1 MIKIGITG
9 GTGIL
14 GRNLI
19 KFIKL
24 KTNYK
29 VIKYRNNILNK
40 KKVNIWVKKNQ
51 FNIIIHLAAIVPT
64 SLAKKKF
71 IFSKNVNFIGTK
83 YLVNAINE
91 HQIRKNLLFFSST
104 SHVYSF
110 LNRKINESEP
120 TKGVSLYGK
129 TKILAENYIL
139 NNCKSYD
146 FCIGRI
152 SSLVSEEQD
161 SNYVL
166 KKIIHKCKKD
176 KKITFGNSNIKR
188 NFIYVDD
195 VSKIIIKILRKKIV
209 GIINISNTEI
219 TDFGNLFNFLQKK
232 YSFNITHYKKKKNYL
247 LLSNKLLYKK
257 IGKYNFISIKDII
270 DKIYNF

>member
-29 VIKYRNNILNK
+29 VIKYKNNILNK

-83 YLVNAINE
+83 Y
-91 HQIRKNLLFFSST
+91 
-104 SHVYSF
+104 
-110 LNRKINESEP
+110 
-120 TKGVSLYGK
+120 
-129 TKILAENYIL
+129 
-139 NNCKSYD
+139 
-146 FCIGRI
+146 
-152 SSLVSEEQD
+152 
-161 SNYVL
+161 
-166 KKIIHKCKKD
+166 
-176 KKITFGNSNIKR
+176 
-188 NFIYVDD
+188 
-195 VSKIIIKILRKKIV
+195 
-209 GIINISNTEI
+209 
-219 TDFGNLFNFLQKK
+219 
-232 YSFNITHYKKKKNYL
+232 
-247 LLSNKLLYKK
+247 
-257 IGKYNFISIKDII
+257 
-270 DKIYNF
+270 